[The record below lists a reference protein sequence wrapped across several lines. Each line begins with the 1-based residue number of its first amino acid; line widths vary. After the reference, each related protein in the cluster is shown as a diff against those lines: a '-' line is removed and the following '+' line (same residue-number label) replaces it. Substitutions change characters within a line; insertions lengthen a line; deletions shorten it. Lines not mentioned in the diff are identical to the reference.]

1 MEKKEN
7 VVYHIIA
14 SDTMMF
20 HQYDSII
27 CVSDFESLKDNLKKC
42 LELNGVKYND
52 AIEAQLHDIMEYP
65 HQLSFVYTEI
75 DEDGEYCNEI
85 DDFSIRI
92 EEVEMNKCRR
102 Y

>member
-42 LELNGVKYND
+42 LELNGVKDND
-52 AIEAQLHDIMEYP
+52 AIEAQVHDIMEYP
-65 HQLSFVYTEI
+65 HQLSFVYT
-75 DEDGEYCNEI
+75 EI